1 MVSKQFATDANVKQ
15 AVHLQYTAGIKALV
29 PWWEKCL
36 KMSVVITCR
45 SFVYQ
50 LLPMYQL
57 CIRVRVKFSASECL
71 FIYFRNFIVY
81 KLGQL
86 SI

>member
-1 MVSKQFATDANVKQ
+1 VKQ
-15 AVHLQYTAGIKALV
+15 AVHLQYTAGVKALV
-29 PWWEKCL
+29 PWWEKYL

-45 SFVYQ
+45 SDFYQ

-57 CIRVRVKFSASECL
+57 CIRVGVKFTASECL
-71 FIYFRNFIVY
+71 LMYFQTFIVY
-81 KLGQL
+81 KQGQL